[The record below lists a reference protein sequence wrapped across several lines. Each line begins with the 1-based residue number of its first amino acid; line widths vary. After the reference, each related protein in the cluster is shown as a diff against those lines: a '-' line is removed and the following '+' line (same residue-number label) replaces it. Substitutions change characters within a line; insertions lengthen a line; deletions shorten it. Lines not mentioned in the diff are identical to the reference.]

1 MKTKIGKNW
10 PVIFVL
16 FVFILFA
23 GCSDDGKK
31 DAASAVGA
39 NNVQESGS
47 GLPATGDA
55 SNALPENVL
64 PGDVAASV
72 DGKILK
78 KSDLDK
84 SVKEKFELIKS
95 KIPSDKQK
103 EFKEN
108 LRKQLVDVFIIKT
121 LLANEIEKRKIMVS
135 EQEIKSA
142 MDQIKGS
149 LPPNKNVDEF
159 LKENKISK
167 DDIVLAVKIDKFRN
181 MEGGSKLKPTEKEI
195 NKFYND
201 NREKLFVEPESV
213 HVRHIL
219 VAVGKGDTDKVKAEK
234 KAKIENLRKQLV
246 SGGNFAEIARQN
258 SDCPSKEAGGDLSFI
273 KRGQMVKEFEKAAF
287 SQEKNAIGPVIT
299 TEYVYHIVQVLD
311 RKPAKKIALNDVKG
325 KIADYLEKRKKM
337 EAFNEIV
344 AKLKA
349 NAKIIVN

>member
-16 FVFILFA
+16 FVLVVFA
-23 GCSDDGKK
+23 GCSNDGKK

-39 NNVQESGS
+39 NNVQEAVS
-47 GLPATGDA
+47 GLPATGDL
-55 SNALPENVL
+55 SGVL
-64 PGDVAASV
+64 PDDAAASV
-72 DGKILK
+72 NGAILK
-78 KSDLDK
+78 KADLDK
-84 SVKEKFELIKS
+84 SVKEKFDLIKN
-95 KIPSDKQK
+95 KIPADKQK
-103 EFKEN
+103 EFKDN

-121 LLANEIEKRKIMVS
+121 LLANEIEKRKIVAS
-135 EQEIKSA
+135 EQEIKAA
-142 MDQIKGS
+142 MDQIKAS
-149 LPPNKNVDEF
+149 LPPNKNVDQF

-167 DDIVLAVKIDKFRN
+167 EDIVLAVKIDKFRN
-181 MEGGSKLKPTEKEI
+181 MEGGSNLKPSEKEI
-195 NKFYND
+195 NKFYTD

-219 VAVGKGDTDKVKAEK
+219 VAVGKGDNDKVKAEK
-234 KAKIENLRKQLV
+234 KSKIENLRKQLAG
-246 SGGNFAEIARQN
+246 GGNFAEIARQN

-273 KRGQMVKEFEKAAF
+273 KRGQMVKEFEQAAF
-287 SQEKNAIGPVIT
+287 SQAKNAIGPVIT
-299 TEYVYHIVQVLD
+299 TEYGYHIVQVLD
-311 RKPAKKIALNDVKG
+311 RKPAKKIALNDVKA